1 MLYKTLNNSYLEGKN
16 IYSPILGNISEK
28 NEIEN
33 YCFDCGH
40 GEPEFI
46 SINNGVLICEKC
58 GFNHMTFPPG
68 VSILIKN
75 EKNSLS
81 ETESQF
87 LLLGGNQK
95 LYKYILN
102 KSPNLINLPRKVLYT
117 SPILNSYRKKLC
129 DLVYKVSMNQ
139 INYSNIKNNN
149 SVSPTSNSYLDK
161 KFYTINT
168 ENELINNKILNDNEL
183 KMNNNSDNN
192 NKKETSNI
200 FFGNNRKFN
209 KHYKILLKKSNVI
222 YNKPKLQSI
231 FNKIKTEK
239 KEYIKEI
246 KNIRPQ
252 ISKRLFTYKNM
263 FNNSFVNSKDIIH
276 SINSSLSEKA
286 TIPSE
291 DKIMYKYSSKTLN
304 RNKDIDKYEIFKS
317 IKINKNITSEK
328 TRQNNFKSGNIKY
341 EKNDYSYLN
350 NLSKYQEVMNKN
362 IKDKRKIREIIINK
376 KMNNNNSYIYDNYL
390 LNTVLFQDI
399 RRPIQV
405 NLSLQNTIDNSQINH
420 ISQFRCNETPTI
432 IIHNTSTNTNSTEK
446 NVQNEKDMK
455 NNNNKIFRAM
465 SENAIKTININMAKN
480 IKIKNIKSNNGTHS
494 KYITVM
500 KKDNLKSKGIKEPI
514 KKGNIDH
521 FQILPVKTYRKI
533 NNSKRIFVNLEA
545 NKESRNHK
553 DEKEFNKKR
562 RKISPYRS
570 EINYGNRN
578 ENNNYNNAFI
588 ENKKLKKIM
597 VSSSFKEISIPQK
610 GETFI
615 NSIRSKYKGEKSKQN

>member
-183 KMNNNSDNN
+183 KMNNNSDNI

-405 NLSLQNTIDNSQINH
+405 NLSLQNTIDNSQINY

-514 KKGNIDH
+514 KKGNVDH

-570 EINYGNRN
+570 ETNYGNRN

-615 NSIRSKYKGEKSKQN
+615 NSIRSKYKREKSKHN

>member
-1 MLYKTLNNSYLEGKN
+1 MLYKTLNNSYFEGKN

-46 SINNGVLICEKC
+46 SINNGVFICEKC

-183 KMNNNSDNN
+183 KMNNKSDNI

-480 IKIKNIKSNNGTHS
+480 IKIIKSNNGTHS

-570 EINYGNRN
+570 ETNYGNRN

>member
-1 MLYKTLNNSYLEGKN
+1 MLYKTLNNSYFEGKN

-183 KMNNNSDNN
+183 KMNNNSDNI

-405 NLSLQNTIDNSQINH
+405 NLSLQNTIDNSQINY

-514 KKGNIDH
+514 KKGNVDH

-615 NSIRSKYKGEKSKQN
+615 NSIRSKYKREKSKHN

>member
-1 MLYKTLNNSYLEGKN
+1 MLYKTLNNSYFEGKN

-570 EINYGNRN
+570 ETNYGNRN

-615 NSIRSKYKGEKSKQN
+615 NSIRSKYKREKSKQN

>member
-1 MLYKTLNNSYLEGKN
+1 MLYKTLNNSYFEGKN

-183 KMNNNSDNN
+183 KMNNNSDNI

-291 DKIMYKYSSKTLN
+291 DKIMYKYSSTTLN
-304 RNKDIDKYEIFKS
+304 RNKDIDKYEIFKN

-390 LNTVLFQDI
+390 LNNVLFQDI
-399 RRPIQV
+399 RRPIQA
-405 NLSLQNTIDNSQINH
+405 NLSLQNTIDNSQINY

>member
-183 KMNNNSDNN
+183 KMNNNSDNI

-252 ISKRLFTYKNM
+252 ISKRLFTYKNI

-317 IKINKNITSEK
+317 IKVNKNMTSDK
-328 TRQNNFKSGNIKY
+328 ARQNNFKSGNIKY

-405 NLSLQNTIDNSQINH
+405 NLSLQNTIDNSQINY

-480 IKIKNIKSNNGTHS
+480 IKIIKSNNGTHS

-514 KKGNIDH
+514 KKGNVDH

-570 EINYGNRN
+570 ETNYGNRN

-615 NSIRSKYKGEKSKQN
+615 NSIKSKYKREKSKHN

>member
-231 FNKIKTEK
+231 FNKIKAEK

>member
-183 KMNNNSDNN
+183 KMNNNSDNI

-252 ISKRLFTYKNM
+252 ISKRLFTYKNI

-405 NLSLQNTIDNSQINH
+405 NLSLQNTIDNSQINY

-480 IKIKNIKSNNGTHS
+480 IKIK
-494 KYITVM
+494 
-500 KKDNLKSKGIKEPI
+500 EPI
-514 KKGNIDH
+514 KKGNVDH

-615 NSIRSKYKGEKSKQN
+615 NSIRSKYKREKSKHN

>member
-1 MLYKTLNNSYLEGKN
+1 MLYKTLNNSYFEGKN

-81 ETESQF
+81 ETELQF

-183 KMNNNSDNN
+183 KMNNNSDNI

-376 KMNNNNSYIYDNYL
+376 KLNNNNSFTYDNYPL
-390 LNTVLFQDI
+390 ISSHAHNQLF
-399 RRPIQV
+399 
-405 NLSLQNTIDNSQINH
+405 
-420 ISQFRCNETPTI
+420 
-432 IIHNTSTNTNSTEK
+432 
-446 NVQNEKDMK
+446 
-455 NNNNKIFRAM
+455 
-465 SENAIKTININMAKN
+465 SEYLTQE
-480 IKIKNIKSNNGTHS
+480 
-494 KYITVM
+494 Y
-500 KKDNLKSKGIKEPI
+500 
-514 KKGNIDH
+514 
-521 FQILPVKTYRKI
+521 Y
-533 NNSKRIFVNLEA
+533 
-545 NKESRNHK
+545 
-553 DEKEFNKKR
+553 
-562 RKISPYRS
+562 
-570 EINYGNRN
+570 
-578 ENNNYNNAFI
+578 
-588 ENKKLKKIM
+588 
-597 VSSSFKEISIPQK
+597 SS
-610 GETFI
+610 
-615 NSIRSKYKGEKSKQN
+615 

>member
-149 SVSPTSNSYLDK
+149 SVSPTSISYLDK

-390 LNTVLFQDI
+390 LNNVLFQDI

-405 NLSLQNTIDNSQINH
+405 NLSLQNTIDNSQINY

-514 KKGNIDH
+514 KKGNVDH

-570 EINYGNRN
+570 ETNYGNRN

>member
-405 NLSLQNTIDNSQINH
+405 NLSLQNTIDNSQINY

-480 IKIKNIKSNNGTHS
+480 IKIIKSNNGTHS

-514 KKGNIDH
+514 KKGNVDH

>member
-1 MLYKTLNNSYLEGKN
+1 MLYKTLNNSYFEGKN

-117 SPILNSYRKKLC
+117 SLILNSYRKKLC

-183 KMNNNSDNN
+183 KMNNNSDNI

-246 KNIRPQ
+246 KNIRPR
-252 ISKRLFTYKNM
+252 ISKRLFTYKNI

-390 LNTVLFQDI
+390 LNTLLFQSI

-405 NLSLQNTIDNSQINH
+405 NLSLQNTIDNSQINY

-500 KKDNLKSKGIKEPI
+500 KKDNLKSKGKKEPI
-514 KKGNIDH
+514 KKGNVDH

-570 EINYGNRN
+570 ETNYGNRN

-615 NSIRSKYKGEKSKQN
+615 NSIRSKYKREKSKQN

>member
-1 MLYKTLNNSYLEGKN
+1 MLYKTLNNSYFEGKN

-183 KMNNNSDNN
+183 KMNNKSDNI

-480 IKIKNIKSNNGTHS
+480 IKIIKSNNGTHS

-570 EINYGNRN
+570 ETNYGNRN

-615 NSIRSKYKGEKSKQN
+615 NSIRSKYKREKSKQN

>member
-1 MLYKTLNNSYLEGKN
+1 MLYKTLNNSYFEGKN

-183 KMNNNSDNN
+183 KMNNNSDNI

-405 NLSLQNTIDNSQINH
+405 NLSLQNTIDNSQINY

-514 KKGNIDH
+514 KKGNVDH

-533 NNSKRIFVNLEA
+533 NNNKRIFVNLEA

-615 NSIRSKYKGEKSKQN
+615 NSIRSKYKREKSKHN

>member
-1 MLYKTLNNSYLEGKN
+1 MLYKTLNNSYFEGKN

-40 GEPEFI
+40 GKPEFI

-183 KMNNNSDNN
+183 KMNNNSDNI

-350 NLSKYQEVMNKN
+350 SLSKYQEVMNKN

-405 NLSLQNTIDNSQINH
+405 NLSLQNTIDNSQINY

-514 KKGNIDH
+514 KKGNVDH

-570 EINYGNRN
+570 ETNYGNRN

-615 NSIRSKYKGEKSKQN
+615 NSIRSKYKREKSKHN

>member
-1 MLYKTLNNSYLEGKN
+1 MLYKTLNNSYFEGKN

-183 KMNNNSDNN
+183 KMNNNSDNI

-480 IKIKNIKSNNGTHS
+480 IKIIKSNNGTHS

-615 NSIRSKYKGEKSKQN
+615 NSIRSKYKREKSKQN